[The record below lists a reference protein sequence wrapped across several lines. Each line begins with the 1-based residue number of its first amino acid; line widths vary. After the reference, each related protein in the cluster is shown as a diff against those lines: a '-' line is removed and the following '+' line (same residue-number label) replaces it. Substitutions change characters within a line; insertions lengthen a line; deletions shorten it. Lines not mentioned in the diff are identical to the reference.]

1 MCQFNWHILIFF
13 YFFVFKKIIFFFC
26 NSNVVKILFMESQSK
41 LEKLAGYLIFLGVLA
56 IVCVA
61 CWYFS
66 NVLIYV
72 ILAFLVSLISQPLMH
87 LMQKIRIK
95 GKSAPNWLLAI
106 LSIIL
111 VMAILLLVV
120 IMVIP
125 VVVNIINEASLFGD
139 SSSLGNIGD
148 SINEWIVGLFPSL
161 GADFDA
167 VSVLLD
173 YLKGSLSDFSV
184 TSLIGS
190 VGSLVIDLAVGIF
203 AVVFIS
209 FFFVK
214 DETLFSR
221 IVAALVPDRIEA
233 SVTASIVDIE
243 HLLSRYFVGLLLEML
258 SVAILNFLG
267 LCLIARIGV
276 TYALGI
282 AFIAGILNII
292 PYVGPIIGEAIGVL
306 LCMVLKYGTGIGLD
320 VNIWIFALI
329 VLAIMLGVQL
339 IDNFVLQP
347 IIYST
352 SIQAT
357 PLEIFI
363 VMLIAG
369 HIGGILGML
378 AAIPAYTVIRVIAGR
393 FFYDK
398 KFVRRL
404 MPDLEKEITK

>member
-1 MCQFNWHILIFF
+1 
-13 YFFVFKKIIFFFC
+13 
-26 NSNVVKILFMESQSK
+26 MESQSK

-106 LSIIL
+106 ISIIL
-111 VMAILLLVV
+111 VIAILLLVV

-184 TSLIGS
+184 TGLIGS

-258 SVAILNFLG
+258 AVAILNFLG
-267 LCLIARIGV
+267 LWLIARIGV

-320 VNIWIFALI
+320 VNIWVFALI
-329 VLAIMLGVQL
+329 VLAIMLSVQL

-357 PLEIFI
+357 ALEIFI

>member
-1 MCQFNWHILIFF
+1 ML
-13 YFFVFKKIIFFFC
+13 
-26 NSNVVKILFMESQSK
+26 
-41 LEKLAGYLIFLGVLA
+41 
-56 IVCVA
+56 CVA
-61 CWYFS
+61 
-66 NVLIYV
+66 V
-72 ILAFLVSLISQPLMH
+72 
-87 LMQKIRIK
+87 
-95 GKSAPNWLLAI
+95 
-106 LSIIL
+106 
-111 VMAILLLVV
+111 
-120 IMVIP
+120 
-125 VVVNIINEASLFGD
+125 
-139 SSSLGNIGD
+139 
-148 SINEWIVGLFPSL
+148 
-161 GADFDA
+161 
-167 VSVLLD
+167 
-173 YLKGSLSDFSV
+173 
-184 TSLIGS
+184 
-190 VGSLVIDLAVGIF
+190 
-203 AVVFIS
+203 
-209 FFFVK
+209 
-214 DETLFSR
+214 
-221 IVAALVPDRIEA
+221 
-233 SVTASIVDIE
+233 
-243 HLLSRYFVGLLLEML
+243 
-258 SVAILNFLG
+258 LNFIG
-267 LCLIARIGV
+267 LSLIARIGV

-398 KFVRRL
+398 KFVQRL
-404 MPDLEKEITK
+404 MPDMGKTTMMKDK

>member
-1 MCQFNWHILIFF
+1 
-13 YFFVFKKIIFFFC
+13 
-26 NSNVVKILFMESQSK
+26 MESQNK

-111 VMAILLLVV
+111 VIAILLVVV

-139 SSSLGNIGD
+139 SGSLGNIGD

-184 TSLIGS
+184 TGLIGS

-258 SVAILNFLG
+258 AVAILNFLG
-267 LCLIARIGV
+267 LCLIARIGA

-329 VLAIMLGVQL
+329 VLAIMLSVQL

-357 PLEIFI
+357 ALEIFI

-398 KFVRRL
+398 KFVQRL

>member
-1 MCQFNWHILIFF
+1 
-13 YFFVFKKIIFFFC
+13 
-26 NSNVVKILFMESQSK
+26 MESQSK

-184 TSLIGS
+184 TGLIGS